1 MNDKVRGG
9 KKMIIQDKD
18 MHKEIRT
25 ECFGGQGDVEF
36 KFLIPPEKLKG
47 EAKMFN
53 LLTFAPGSSL
63 GLHEHTD
70 NFELYYIL
78 EGTATVDDNGTTVDV
93 GPGDMIYTADG
104 AKHSITAK
112 SPMKM
117 IATVVYENK
126 AE

>member
-1 MNDKVRGG
+1 
-9 KKMIIQDKD
+9 
-18 MHKEIRT
+18 
-25 ECFGGQGDVEF
+25 
-36 KFLIPPEKLKG
+36 
-47 EAKMFN
+47 
-53 LLTFAPGSSL
+53 
-63 GLHEHTD
+63 TD

-104 AKHSITAK
+104 AKHSITAN